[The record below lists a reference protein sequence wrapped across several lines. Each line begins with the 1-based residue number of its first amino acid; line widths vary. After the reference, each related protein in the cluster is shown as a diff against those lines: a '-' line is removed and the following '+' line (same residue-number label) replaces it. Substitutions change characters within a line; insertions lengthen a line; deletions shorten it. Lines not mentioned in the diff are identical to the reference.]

1 MLIQVKLLE
10 ENKEDML
17 RHWIIRAKKCF
28 SLDKG
33 GKNELLTLD
42 FTNHFSFSLKN
53 DNKRISHAAF
63 KFAANQWLLKFLF
76 IIEYYEFEV

>member
-17 RHWIIRAKKCF
+17 RHWIIRAKKRF

-42 FTNHFSFSLKN
+42 FTNWANHFSFSLKN
-53 DNKRISHAAF
+53 DNAAF

>member
-1 MLIQVKLLE
+1 MLKLLE

-17 RHWIIRAKKCF
+17 RHWIIRGKTHF

-33 GKNELLTLD
+33 GKNEMPTPD
-42 FTNHFSFSLKN
+42 FTNWANNFSFSLKN

-63 KFAANQWLLKFLF
+63 KFAANQWIPKFLF
-76 IIEYYEFEV
+76 IIEYSEFEF